1 MRSGRSRSRTPRR
14 SRPDERG
21 SAVVD
26 FVLVL
31 SILVP
36 LVLGIMQVALVMHV
50 RTTLV
55 NAASEGARHAAA
67 LDRRPAD
74 GVGRTRER
82 ITGALADRFARD
94 VVAEATTVGGVP
106 GVRVTVRAE
115 VPPLGLW
122 GPAVPL
128 EVQGHAIAEVL
139 P

>member
-1 MRSGRSRSRTPRR
+1 VALDLEGYGRSPQAQGRHLG
-14 SRPDERG
+14 PDRDPHSG
-21 SAVVD
+21 
-26 FVLVL
+26 
-31 SILVP
+31 
-36 LVLGIMQVALVMHV
+36 
-50 RTTLV
+50 
-55 NAASEGARHAAA
+55 HAAA

-94 VVAEATTVGGVP
+94 VVAEATSVGGAP
-106 GVRVTVRAE
+106 GVRVTVRAG

-128 EVQGHAIAEVL
+128 EVEGHAIAEVL

>member
-1 MRSGRSRSRTPRR
+1 
-14 SRPDERG
+14 
-21 SAVVD
+21 
-26 FVLVL
+26 
-31 SILVP
+31 
-36 LVLGIMQVALVMHV
+36 MQVALVMHV

-82 ITGALADRFARD
+82 INGALADRFAQD
-94 VVAEATTVGGVP
+94 VVAEATSVGGVP